1 MYVIQHGQHGYL
13 ALELLQL
20 TLVVV
25 TLSIVIHGITA
36 KPVMTMFWHRNHNV
50 C

>member
-25 TLSIVIHGITA
+25 PLSILIHEITA
-36 KPVMTMFWHRNHNV
+36 KPMMNRFWRRDGSV
-50 C
+50 R